1 MAKKVKVIMPT
12 VATTVS
18 AKNDETCRRK
28 VAGYARVSTDRLEQE
43 TSYEAQLDY
52 YTKFIKSHDNWE
64 FVGMYSDEGITG
76 TNTFKRDGFNRMI
89 DDAMDGKIDLI
100 VIKSVS
106 RFARNTVDALSNVRK
121 LKSVGCEV
129 FFEKENLWSLDPK
142 VEMMLTI
149 MSSLAQEESR
159 SISENTRWGK
169 RKNNADGKVTL
180 SYTQFWG
187 YDKGPDGTMVINEE
201 EAKLVREVFAL
212 YLQGYSPYKIAQKFT
227 ERGIKT
233 ITGKDTWASN
243 TIYSMLKN
251 EKYKGDALLEKSY
264 VKDFLTKERVRNK
277 GEVKQYYVEGDHEP
291 IIEPKVFDMV
301 QEEIKRRGKMGH
313 CSGGYA
319 FSSKVVCGDC
329 GGFYGPKIWHST
341 DKYRKMVWQ
350 CNQKF
355 KNKEKKCGTPTL
367 TEQELKQA
375 VVKAENARLDE
386 KKEAIAAAKEL
397 QAMLLDNAS
406 LEAEAV
412 GLEAEA
418 DALSESIDQAIR
430 SNQMVLQDQ
439 AAFQA
444 KEQELR
450 DRYKEKRAACAEVRS
465 RICDRRARADK
476 LDAFIETLG
485 KMKPQTEFTP
495 EYWGALVK
503 KVTVFG
509 KKDIRVEFVDGK
521 EIKVAL

>member
-12 VATTVS
+12 IATAVS

-106 RFARNTVDALSNVRK
+106 RFARNTVDALSYVRK
-121 LKSVGCEV
+121 LKSVDCEV

-180 SYTQFWG
+180 SYTHFWG

-201 EAKLVREVFAL
+201 EAKVVREMFAL
-212 YLQGYSPYKIAQKFT
+212 YLQGYSPYKIAKQFT

-233 ITGKDTWASN
+233 ITGRDVWAGS
-243 TIYSMLKN
+243 TILSMLKN

-291 IIEPKVFDMV
+291 IIDPKVFDMV
-301 QEEIKRRGKMGH
+301 QEEIKRRSRMGH

-329 GGFYGPKIWHST
+329 GGFYGPKLWHST
-341 DKYRKMVWQ
+341 DKYRKVVWQ

-355 KNKEKKCGTPTL
+355 KRKDGKCGTPTL
-367 TEQELKQA
+367 TEPELKRA

-386 KKEAIAAAKEL
+386 KKEAIAAAKDL
-397 QAMLLDNAS
+397 RAMLLDNAA

-412 GLEAEA
+412 GLQAEA
-418 DALSESIDQAIR
+418 DALSESIDRAIR
-430 SNQMVLQDQ
+430 QNQMVLQDQ

-450 DRYKEKRAACAEVRS
+450 DRYKAKLDALSAINS
-465 RICDRRARADK
+465 KIYDRKARADK
-476 LDAFIETLG
+476 LENFIETLS
-485 KMKPQTEFTP
+485 KMRPQTEFTP
-495 EYWGALVK
+495 EYLGALVK
-503 KVTVFG
+503 KVTVFS
-509 KKDIRVEFVDGK
+509 KTDISVEFVDGK